1 MRGLLVLLLLAGCAH
16 SRIDAR
22 VQTSSGV
29 PPAAGT
35 SVRSGQ
41 VGVHVHSSALAA
53 VIISGMFIAA
63 AVEEVRNPRPFPG
76 FSTFTDWFR
85 GTPPAPALDSERRV
99 SEQDCSR
106 PVDDAQGNIRCK

>member
-1 MRGLLVLLLLAGCAH
+1 MRWLLVLLLAGCSH
-16 SRIDAR
+16 TSIDAR
-22 VQTSSGV
+22 VQTSSGI
-29 PPAAGT
+29 PPTAGT

-41 VGVHVHSSALAA
+41 VGVHFQSSALAA

-63 AVEEVRNPRPFPG
+63 AVEEARNPRPFPS

-85 GTPPAPALDSERRV
+85 GTPPAPALDSDRRV

-106 PVDDAQGNIRCK
+106 PVDVTQGNIRCK